1 MAVGFSSMF
10 FSGLASAFRLV
21 IDLKVKATLRRE
33 TLHVVDGEI
42 N

>member
-21 IDLKVKATLRRE
+21 IDLKVNASLLVGVNYVSR
-33 TLHVVDGEI
+33 
-42 N
+42 